1 MEEPLASDV
10 QQSPGQDSRTVI
22 EARGLTK
29 RYEDG
34 TLALDALELSV
45 RAGEI
50 YCLLGAN
57 GAGKTTALN
66 LFLGFVPATAG
77 RCLVMGEDT
86 LGDPRARRHMAYLSE
101 SVELYGNFS
110 ARWNLGFFARLAGR
124 NNLRRG
130 DYDRALREVSLPE
143 RSFERKVRTFSKG
156 MRQKLG
162 LAITMIKD
170 APALFLD
177 EPLSGL
183 DPRAAQ
189 EVATALL
196 ELRDRGKAILT
207 STHDVFRMRDLADR
221 VGILKEG
228 RKVIELRREQLVDED
243 LEKLYFDY
251 VGGMLPFHLSP
262 LACAAEL
269 PTRRMT

>member
-1 MEEPLASDV
+1 MTESLANDRAS
-10 QQSPGQDSRTVI
+10 QPQAVI

-34 TLALDALELSV
+34 TLALDALELTV
-45 RAGEI
+45 HAGEI

-66 LFLGFVPATAG
+66 LFLGFIPATAG
-77 RCLVMGEDT
+77 QGLV
-86 LGDPRARRHMAYLSE
+86 LGRDVVKDPEARQYMAYVSE

-110 ARWNLGFFARLAGR
+110 ARWNLAFFARLAGR
-124 NNLRRG
+124 KDLGRG
-130 DYDRALREVSLPE
+130 DYDQALREVGLPE
-143 RSFERKVRTFSKG
+143 RSFEQKVRTFSKG
-156 MRQKLG
+156 MLQKLG
-162 LAITMIKD
+162 LAIAIVKD

-183 DPRAAQ
+183 DPRAAH
-189 EVATALL
+189 EMAEALL

-207 STHDVFRMRDLADR
+207 STHDIFRMRDLADR

-228 RKVIELRREQLVDED
+228 RKVIERHREQLVDES

-251 VGGMLPFHLSP
+251 VGGVLPH
-262 LACAAEL
+262 
-269 PTRRMT
+269 PTALDDSRRISRASGRNRI